1 MKIKNPIKS
10 TIYPLVVGIVA
21 ILAGV
26 GLVFYYRSKTDT
38 MVVSYILCGAIF
50 AVGLMCLVGSI
61 VRAIQVKE
69 QKKILE
75 EGISTTANFV
85 SYDTK
90 VTSGKASIY
99 YIEYEYI
106 DNEGNTVYAKS
117 PNEFTWQEVLAL
129 KCAGQFDIKYLA
141 HKQVLTANLEYLMLS
156 YSKQMAILQAKYDQA
171 FDKVMNIKQIGSEN
185 LATRPVNTYEQK
197 QESKAEEEDEKPSAK
212 DE

>member
-21 ILAGV
+21 ILTGI
-26 GLVFYYRSKTDT
+26 GLMFYYRSKTDT

-50 AVGLMCLVGSI
+50 AVGVVCLVGSV
-61 VRAIQVKE
+61 VRAFQVKD

-75 EGISTTANFV
+75 QGISTTANFV

-99 YIEYEYI
+99 FIEYNYI
-106 DNEGNTVYAKS
+106 DKEGNTVHAKS

-141 HKQVLTANLEYLMLS
+141 GKQVLTANLEYLMLS
-156 YSKQMAILQAKYDQA
+156 YSRQMATLQAKYDQA
-171 FDKVMNIKQIGSEN
+171 FDKVMNIKQAGNEN
-185 LATRPVNTYEQK
+185 IATRPTNTYTKK
-197 QESKAEEEDEKPSAK
+197 QEKKAEQEDEKPPAK